1 MKSMLAALVLGSL
14 LLACNTSG
22 GNQEN
27 TATTTATAP
36 AATTEDWGY
45 FQPVGDSLLIPPFEV
60 VLELSEKAA
69 QKLKKQQENILVDA
83 MFTGVPTDTTSES
96 YQMEGEIFVAES
108 IKELTGAGTA
118 KIEGV
123 KISKKLY
130 LELRDKDIM
139 LLVNVFSARKS
150 SEDNLLDCGIISD
163 KMSVVKNSNFTIRC
177 KLIYGE

>member
-1 MKSMLAALVLGSL
+1 MLAALALGGL
-14 LLACNTSG
+14 LLACNTSS

-27 TATTTATAP
+27 TATTATAP
-36 AATTEDWGY
+36 AATAEDWGY

-60 VLELSEKAA
+60 ILELSEKAA
-69 QKLKKQQENILVDA
+69 QKLKKQQESILVDA

-130 LELRDKDIM
+130 HELRDKDIM

-163 KMSVVKNSNFTIRC
+163 KMSVVKNRNFTVRC